1 MIILAWFYY
10 SFYYLL
16 LGAFITIF
24 INRLT
29 KKLYI
34 APLLINAI
42 SGIMLIVVAKYNIIS
57 AEQATYALYFNY
69 MPTVAISI
77 IINLILYINKKIKG
91 NTNNNEQD

>member
-16 LGAFITIF
+16 LGAFVTLF

-29 KKLYI
+29 KKLYL

-42 SGIMLIVVAKYNIIS
+42 ASIILFVVAKYNFIS
-57 AEQATYALYFNY
+57 PEQATYSLYFNY

-77 IINLILYINKKIKG
+77 IINLIKYQQKKFKG
-91 NTNNNEQD
+91 NTKE